1 MSITITVQGE
11 SIAEI
16 YQKLGVGMAV
26 FADTKE
32 LLEELRK
39 RMRPQGLVV
48 NIDQAE
54 EPGADDE
61 PSAAEVEDVASP
73 KWPAAT
79 EAAPDK
85 PKRGRPRKPTAAA
98 AAPEKAA
105 EPSEPAAAAPTRDD
119 VITALNAFAAARG
132 GQVAARKVME
142 ETCGVAR
149 LVDIKPEDYAKLLA
163 RLTA

>member
-16 YQKLGVGMAV
+16 YQKLGVGMAT
-26 FADTKE
+26 FAETKE

-54 EPGADDE
+54 EPAADDE
-61 PSAAEVEDVASP
+61 QDEA
-73 KWPAAT
+73 PATAPAT

-85 PKRGRPRKPTAAA
+85 PKRGRPRKPAEPAAA
-98 AAPEKAA
+98 PAAEPEKAA
-105 EPSEPAAAAPTRDD
+105 EPSKPLAAAPTRDE
-119 VITALNAFAAARG
+119 VITALNAYSKARG
-132 GQVAARKVME
+132 GQVAARQVME
-142 ETCGVAR
+142 ETCGVIR
-149 LVDIKPEDYAKLLA
+149 LIDIKPEDYAKLLA

>member
-54 EPGADDE
+54 EPGADDD
-61 PSAAEVEDVASP
+61 AEQDEAP
-73 KWPAAT
+73 AT

-98 AAPEKAA
+98 AEPEKAA
-105 EPSEPAAAAPTRDD
+105 EPSQPLAAAPTRDD

>member
-26 FADTKE
+26 FAETKE

-54 EPGADDE
+54 EPGADDD
-61 PSAAEVEDVASP
+61 AEQDEAP
-73 KWPAAT
+73 AT

-85 PKRGRPRKPTAAA
+85 PKRGRPRKPAAAPDAAPA

-105 EPSEPAAAAPTRDD
+105 EPSKPLAAAPSRDD

>member
-54 EPGADDE
+54 EPANDDSAE
-61 PSAAEVEDVASP
+61 HPAAAELEEHAD
-73 KWPAAT
+73 AAQ
-79 EAAPDK
+79 EPAPDK

-105 EPSEPAAAAPTRDD
+105 EPSEPAASAPTRDD